1 MSRQIGSDIYGV
13 LKGLQMVSSEFLKL
27 QEKQVKNMW
36 ANSSLRNSIA
46 DSNVLPKNIDIQ
58 KSLVDIEKFK
68 SELVQRSSMIVI
80 GIRVFASHWQEIN
93 KNDTYKGAFP
103 ASSNELRTTDNM
115 LKLTPLSVENLQSQ
129 NGKNKSKQLKKSNSL
144 NDVKPKKVPNV
155 PVSTSSPQKA
165 SEIPEKQT
173 SKNNLNEKQRRKV
186 TPVIKTNKINI
197 EYKQSLSAT
206 AKQTKVPSSRIG
218 RMISFGSL
226 AAGLGL
232 GTVAEVTRRTLGL
245 QTATDNPFLT
255 PANAERIVSTL
266 CKVRGA
272 ALKIGQILSIQ
283 DNNIISPTLQQ
294 AFERVRQSADFM
306 PSYQVEK
313 VMRNQLGVDWKTKF
327 SEFEMKPFA
336 AASIGQVHYGKSLNG
351 TEVAVKIQYPGVAK
365 GIDSDIENLVAV
377 LNLWN
382 IFPEGMFIDKLV
394 EVAKKELSW
403 EVDYIR
409 EALCTKKF
417 KQLLKPYPEY
427 FVPAVI
433 DELSA
438 NEVFTTELIK
448 GVPVDKCAN
457 LDVESKRHIC
467 SLIMNLCLHEL
478 FQFRYMQ
485 TDPNWSNFFYNQNT
499 RKLILL
505 DFGATRSYDKAF
517 MDKYISVIK
526 AAADGDRKQVLI
538 MSREMGFLTGFE
550 SKAMEEAHVDTV
562 MILGEVFSDR
572 NPEFDFARQDTTRRI
587 TKLVPTILHHRLCPP
602 PEEIYSLHR
611 KLSGVFLLC
620 AKLGVKMPC
629 RNLFINIYNNYIFD

>member
-27 QEKQVKNMW
+27 QERQVKNIW

-46 DSNVLPKNIDIQ
+46 DSDVFPKSIDLQ

-68 SELVQRSSMIVI
+68 SELIQRSSMIVV
-80 GIRVFASHWQEIN
+80 GIRVFASHWQEIK
-93 KNDTYKGAFP
+93 KNDTYKGA
-103 ASSNELRTTDNM
+103 SSVELRTTDNM

-129 NGKNKSKQLKKSNSL
+129 NEKNKSQQLKKSDSL

-155 PVSTSSPQKA
+155 PVNTLTAQKSS
-165 SEIPEKQT
+165 EFPEKQT
-173 SKNNLNEKQRRKV
+173 LKNKLYEKQRRAI
-186 TPVIKTNKINI
+186 TPEVKTNKSHI
-197 EYKQSLSAT
+197 EYKQSLNAT

-351 TEVAVKIQYPGVAK
+351 IEVAVKIQYPGVAK

-382 IFPEGMFIDKLV
+382 VFPEGMFIDKIV

-417 KQLLKPYPEY
+417 KQLLKPYTEY

-448 GVPVDKCAN
+448 GVPVDKCAD

-629 RNLFINIYNNYIFD
+629 RNLFINIYNNYVFD